1 LGFFSWRSGFV
12 YDGVIPLALVEG
24 GSALVDF
31 TLAIDDIHTTA
42 STTILFFFFVF
53 IYNYY
58 PWPFTS
64 LALLQSSR
72 PCYLHFPCFMRRC
85 LLWSTRPRSG
95 HKFFDNFA
103 PKSMILRFHSPAIIF
118 FLFLLDF
125 GDLRYVPP
133 VGSHY
138 YYYYYHHHY
147 GTSFYVFY
155 VCSIE

>member
-1 LGFFSWRSGFV
+1 
-12 YDGVIPLALVEG
+12 
-24 GSALVDF
+24 
-31 TLAIDDIHTTA
+31 
-42 STTILFFFFVF
+42 
-53 IYNYY
+53 
-58 PWPFTS
+58 
-64 LALLQSSR
+64 
-72 PCYLHFPCFMRRC
+72 
-85 LLWSTRPRSG
+85 
-95 HKFFDNFA
+95 
-103 PKSMILRFHSPAIIF
+103 MILRFHSPAIIF